1 MIPDRS
7 PSISI
12 PQKAY
17 SINGYL
23 NFMNFISAEEMAAID
38 ANCRYFGLL
47 PLQLMENAG
56 AALARE
62 IAARDKGKRIA
73 VVAGRGNNGG
83 DAFVAARHLSGFDV
97 TVYLLG
103 RARDVATAEAKRNWE
118 ILDHLGYDLREVKSI
133 SSEDGFDLAKSDLI
147 VDAIF
152 GTGIRGKV
160 KGLEAEAIDAINSS
174 GRPVISVDI
183 PSGLGT
189 DKAVKADVTVTF
201 HRPKTG
207 MSGNMIVADIGI
219 PPAAE
224 LFVGEGDLWLLGKR
238 RLESHKGESGRILVI
253 GGGPYTGAP
262 ALSAMAAL
270 RAGAD
275 IVTVAAPK
283 RAARAISGFSP
294 NLIVTEL
301 SGDHL
306 RPQDLGVL
314 RELIAGHD
322 VVVMGMGL
330 GRHPE
335 SMQALAEI
343 IPLCDKTVIDAD
355 ALQPDIPLKGIV
367 TPHAGEFKRIS
378 GIALGDLGFR
388 ERMEPLKGYARKMGL
403 VVLLKGKV
411 DLISDGE
418 AVRANTTGNPGM
430 TVGGTGDVLAGVTA
444 AFYARSS
451 AIRAAAAAA
460 YVNGRAGDLVYP
472 EKDFGMLATDVIE
485 RIPEAMRIGRE
496 RN

>member
-1 MIPDRS
+1 MKI
-7 PSISI
+7 IS
-12 PQKAY
+12 
-17 SINGYL
+17 S
-23 NFMNFISAEEMAAID
+23 EEMAALD

-56 AALARE
+56 AALARAV
-62 IAARDKGKRIA
+62 AARARGRRIA
-73 VVAGRGNNGG
+73 FVAGRGNNGG
-83 DAFVAARHLSGFDV
+83 DAFVAARHLSDFDV

-103 RARDVATAEAKRNWE
+103 RAGEIATEEAKRNWE
-118 ILDHLGYDLREVKSI
+118 ILERLGYDLREIKSI
-133 SSEDGFDLAKSDLI
+133 SAEDGFDLAKSDLI

-152 GTGIRGKV
+152 GTGMRGIA
-160 KGLEAEAIDAINSS
+160 KGLEAAAIDAINSS
-174 GRPVISVDI
+174 GKPVICVDV
-183 PSGLGT
+183 PSGMGT
-189 DKAVKADVTVTF
+189 DKTVMADATVTF
-201 HRPKTG
+201 HRQKPG
-207 MSGNMIVADIGI
+207 MPGNVIVAEIGI

-224 LFVGEGDLWLLGKR
+224 LFVGEGDLWMIGKR

-306 RPQDLGVL
+306 RPQDLDVL

-335 SMQALAEI
+335 TMQALEEI
-343 IPLCDKTVIDAD
+343 IPLCNKTVIDAD
-355 ALQPDIPLKGIV
+355 ALHPDLPLKGIV

-378 GIALGDLGFR
+378 GIELGDLGFR
-388 ERMEPLKGYARKMGL
+388 ERMEPLKGYAKEKGL

-411 DLISDGE
+411 DLISDGKT
-418 AVRANTTGNPGM
+418 VRANTTGNPGM

-451 AIRAAAAAA
+451 AMRAAVAAAF
-460 YVNGRAGDLVYP
+460 VNGKAGDLVYP

>member
-1 MIPDRS
+1 MKI
-7 PSISI
+7 IS
-12 PQKAY
+12 
-17 SINGYL
+17 S
-23 NFMNFISAEEMAAID
+23 EEMAALD

-56 AALARE
+56 AALARAV
-62 IAARDKGKRIA
+62 AARARGRRIA
-73 VVAGRGNNGG
+73 FVAGRGNNGG
-83 DAFVAARHLSGFDV
+83 DAFVAARHLSDFDV

-103 RARDVATAEAKRNWE
+103 RAGDIATEEAKRNWE
-118 ILDHLGYDLREVKSI
+118 ILERLGYDLREIKSI
-133 SSEDGFDLAKSDLI
+133 SAEDGFDLAKSDLI

-152 GTGIRGKV
+152 GTGMRGIA
-160 KGLEAEAIDAINSS
+160 KGLEAAAIDAINSS
-174 GRPVISVDI
+174 GKPVICVDV
-183 PSGLGT
+183 PSGMGT
-189 DKAVKADVTVTF
+189 DKTVMADATVTF
-201 HRPKTG
+201 HRQKPG
-207 MSGNMIVADIGI
+207 MPGNVIVAEIGI

-224 LFVGEGDLWLLGKR
+224 LFVGEGDLWMIGKR

-306 RPQDLGVL
+306 RPQDLDVL

-335 SMQALAEI
+335 TMQALEEI

-355 ALQPDIPLKGIV
+355 ALQTDLPLKGIV

-388 ERMEPLKGYARKMGL
+388 ERMEPLKGYAKEKGL

-411 DLISDGE
+411 DLISDGKT
-418 AVRANTTGNPGM
+418 VRANTTGNPGM

-451 AIRAAAAAA
+451 AMRAAVAAAF
-460 YVNGRAGDLVYP
+460 VNGRAGDLVYP